1 MSEAVGTAPQSAQV
15 DKRAVLAIIKALAK
29 ARRFV
34 VPHSDIEN
42 ELYAIIKQGMGK
54 EIKDLDA
61 VMKMINASIDAMIA
75 LIDTIEAGAIK
86 HAYLIEDRVI
96 FSLRKLSSKQLRILK
111 EIARLY
117 SAPGYDGCNGWVDT
131 PRQIVEVDNIIHN
144 MVKFWNDPC
153 NGVVRPA
160 EVAYRLAV
168 DYGLNVRKIG
178 TYPYMRIFRYTVY
191 SIEDSVLVKKI
202 PLQCICKEKVWT
214 CEEWEFAEPS
224 DVQNNEGDG

>member
-1 MSEAVGTAPQSAQV
+1 MSEAVGTAPQSARV

-29 ARRFV
+29 VRRFV
-34 VPHSDIEN
+34 VPSSVIEN
-42 ELYAIIKQGMGK
+42 ELGAIFEHEMGK
-54 EIKDLDA
+54 DFDA
-61 VMKMINASIDAMIA
+61 VMEIINASIDAMIA
-75 LIDTIEAGAIK
+75 LTNAIEAGAIK
-86 HAYLIEDRVI
+86 HAYLVENRVI

-131 PRQIVEVDNIIHN
+131 PKQITEVDNIIHN

-168 DYGLNVRKIG
+168 DYGLNVKKIG

-202 PLQCICKEKVWT
+202 PLQCICGKKVWT
-214 CEEWEFAEPS
+214 CKEWEFAEPS
-224 DVQNNEGDG
+224 DVQNNWGDG